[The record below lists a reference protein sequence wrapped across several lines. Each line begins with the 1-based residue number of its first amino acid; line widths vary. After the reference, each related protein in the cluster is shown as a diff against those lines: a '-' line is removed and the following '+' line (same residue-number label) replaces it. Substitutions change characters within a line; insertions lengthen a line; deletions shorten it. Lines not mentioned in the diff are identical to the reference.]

1 MVRVFYHKYGRARYT
16 SHLDVMRMFTRAFRR
31 SGLPLWHT
39 QGFNPH
45 VYMMFALPLALG
57 YESLCETLDIR
68 LTQEIP
74 FEELVGRLNAALP
87 HGFMAE
93 RAAEPVLDPKEIAF
107 AQYESELLYAK
118 TPPEIESFFARPV
131 IEAVKKT
138 KKGDKTIDI
147 KPFCELLSAEA
158 HGLSLKLTLRTA
170 AGLALNISPGLLLN
184 EFYKWTNTA
193 PESAKIVRTKILT
206 AENRDFK

>member
-1 MVRVFYHKYGRARYT
+1 MKIEQMPTARVFYHKFGRARYT

-74 FEELVGRLNAALP
+74 FEEVAGRLNAALP
-87 HGFMAE
+87 YGFMAE

-118 TPPEIESFFARPV
+118 TPPEIESFFSRACAVAVAAANAAISSRV
-131 IEAVKKT
+131 I
-138 KKGDKTIDI
+138 
-147 KPFCELLSAEA
+147 LLFIVFSRFVGA
-158 HGLSLKLTLRTA
+158 KL
-170 AGLALNISPGLLLN
+170 
-184 EFYKWTNTA
+184 
-193 PESAKIVRTKILT
+193 
-206 AENRDFK
+206 